1 MEEKKI
7 NIFFFFTKNDI
18 ICKVNKMTLMN
29 NWVFWVIVYLV
40 SAIIFAQTFKKANRK
55 MKNAGSLTILLEIF
69 TALFAIIFI
78 PLFDIIFPPIE
89 SLLVLLVVVV
99 IYAVTDRLNI
109 EARYGLDPSVFSML
123 KQLSTVFLIILGFV
137 FLKEELILKK
147 VIGSIIIVF
156 ANILLAFDKGKFKFN
171 KYFFMSVV
179 SNFLFAIAMM
189 INVNIS
195 DNFNL
200 GIYTICTVSLPA
212 LLIFIFEKHSVR
224 ELKRE
229 FKRYNKKDFLISA
242 FMWCV
247 MLISSVRAYQIGEVS
262 VVAPLL
268 TLTAILNTLYEYF
281 ICKNKKNVVQKIVC
295 AILIIIGVILI
306 KI

>member
-1 MEEKKI
+1 M
-7 NIFFFFTKNDI
+7 N
-18 ICKVNKMTLMN
+18 LMN
-29 NWVFWVIVYLV
+29 NGVFWVVVYLV
-40 SAIIFAQTFKKANRK
+40 NAIIFAQTFKKANRK
-55 MKNAGSLTILLEIF
+55 MKDAGSLTILLEIF
-69 TALFAIIFI
+69 TALFAILFI
-78 PLFDIIFPPIE
+78 PLFDMVFLPLE
-89 SLLVLLVVVV
+89 SLLILGVVVI

-123 KQLSTVFLIILGFV
+123 KQLSTVFLIILGFI
-137 FLKEELILKK
+137 FLKEEVVFKK
-147 VIGSIIIVF
+147 VLGASLIVF
-156 ANILLAFDKGKFKFN
+156 SNFLLGFDGGKFKFN

-179 SNFLFAIAMM
+179 SNFFFAVGML

-212 LLIFIFEKHSVR
+212 LLIFLFEKHTIKD
-224 ELKRE
+224 LKRE

-242 FMWCV
+242 FTWCV
-247 MLISSVRAYQIGEVS
+247 MLISSVRAYQIGDVS

-268 TLTAILNTLYEYF
+268 TLTAVFNTIYEYF
-281 ICKNKKNVVQKIVC
+281 VNKNRSKFLIKLI
-295 AILIIIGVILI
+295 ASILIIIGVILI